1 MKRFIL
7 LTTGRAGSTALM
19 DVLAKHEDIAVPN
32 KQIDCRDNEI
42 LNPDHV
48 RKYLA
53 QYQRRSGVPVRDE
66 LSLIRAF
73 YRASAGAGFAGF
85 KSMPNRHRH
94 LRELL
99 EQDNPQVITLIRDD
113 LAATVASFIVAI
125 DAGTWRRAGGRQA
138 VRFVFGPRYAARVR
152 GHIDYILRSIAQLRA
167 LPNAIHLRFEDLCQ
181 AGYANQALE
190 QYFQRPIRLPNPQPP
205 LSGSEYVDNWEEFT
219 FFIAQY
225 LKESARQRV
234 SS

>member
-19 DVLAKHEDIAVPN
+19 DVLAEHEDIIVPN
-32 KQIDCRDNEI
+32 KQIDCRDNEL

-48 RKYLA
+48 RQYLA
-53 QYQRRSGVPVRDE
+53 QYQRLSGSPIGDE
-66 LSLIRAF
+66 LSLLRAF
-73 YRASAGAGFAGF
+73 YRVSAGAGFAGF

-99 EQDNPQVITLIRDD
+99 EQDNPQVITLIRGN

-125 DAGTWRRAGGRQA
+125 DAGTWRREGGRQTY
-138 VRFVFGPRYAARVR
+138 RFAFGPRHEARVR
-152 GHIDYILRSIAQLRA
+152 GHIDYIRRSAAQLRA

-181 AGYANQALE
+181 AGYANQALD

-205 LSGSEYVDNWEEFT
+205 LSGAEYVDNWEEFT
-219 FFIAQY
+219 RFIAQY
-225 LKESARQRV
+225 LKESGRQRAPG
-234 SS
+234 